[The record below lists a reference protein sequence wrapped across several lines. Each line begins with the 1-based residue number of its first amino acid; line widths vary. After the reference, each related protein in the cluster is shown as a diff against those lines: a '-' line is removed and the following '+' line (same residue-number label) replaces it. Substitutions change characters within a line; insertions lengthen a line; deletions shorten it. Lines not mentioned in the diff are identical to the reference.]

1 MYYEYEYKYNWIHKC
16 ACQIICSRRNLTGN
30 YNGIT
35 GHIVPKADY
44 IPDVHLMDKYIICIR
59 INFFQLLLI
68 FLFCSDD
75 VIRWHHIRH
84 RKIYDSRLS
93 KNMNIEP
100 FTINIVINK
109 NYFYAPNW
117 KSFQTLLDLSDIMPI
132 NSSRCRSSN

>member
-75 VIRWHHIRH
+75 YIRWHHIRI
-84 RKIYDSRLS
+84 RTIYLILRLC
-93 KNMNIEP
+93 KKTNIHIEK
-100 FTINIVINK
+100 FTINIDIIK
-109 NYFYAPNW
+109 NIFM
-117 KSFQTLLDLSDIMPI
+117 LLIE
-132 NSSRCRSSN
+132 NHSRHFLTFLISCL